1 MVEARVPVSLGS
13 SRARR
18 RAVPGFDVAQLRFL
32 PGLRLAMHCHERA
45 TIAVVLRGA
54 FEGLNGST
62 SHDCRV
68 GTVITEP
75 AGEPHGNR
83 FAGAGADV
91 FVIQP
96 EPNEQM
102 LEPFAR
108 LLSIGGCHPDLHL
121 TTLARKASIELRAS
135 DAAAGLALEGVVL
148 EFLASVVRARQRADD
163 RHEQPTPGWLSQ
175 TLALLHDQRHEQ
187 LTVAGIAHLVGVHPA
202 YLARNF
208 RQRYGLPLG
217 AYQRR
222 LRLEWAAGR
231 LARTDDPLGAVAQ
244 AAGFFDQSHFTRSFR
259 QLYGVTP
266 GGYRRSV
273 RG

>member
-1 MVEARVPVSLGS
+1 MVEARVPVTLGS
-13 SRARR
+13 SRARH
-18 RAVPGFDVAQLRFL
+18 RAVPGFDVAQLHFV

-45 TIAVVLRGA
+45 TVAVILRGS
-54 FEGLNGST
+54 FEGLTGST
-62 SHDCRV
+62 NHDCQV

-83 FAGAGADV
+83 FAAAGADV

-96 EPNEQM
+96 DPNEE
-102 LEPFAR
+102 LPEPLAR
-108 LLSIGGCHPDLHL
+108 LLSIGGHHLDLHL
-121 TTLARKASIELRAS
+121 TTLARKASIELRAP

-148 EFLASVVRARQRADD
+148 EFLAGVLRARQHVED
-163 RHEQPTPGWLSQ
+163 RHEKQTPGWLNQ
-175 TLALLHDQRHEQ
+175 ALALLQDRRHEQ
-187 LTVAGIAHLVGVHPA
+187 LTVAGIAHLVDVHPA

-231 LARTDDPLGAVAQ
+231 LARTDDSLGAVAQ

-259 QLYGVTP
+259 QLYGTTP
-266 GGYRRSV
+266 GDYRRSV